1 VTDVGVDVDVDRF
14 ERDGFLVLEGFVPAE
29 RCDELRAHAHSLIA
43 DFDPD
48 EATSVFSTQE
58 QTRTSD
64 EWFLTSGDKVRFF
77 VEEAD
82 QRTVNK
88 IGHAMHDL
96 DPVFSSFSRT
106 PSLAAVASAIGFA
119 SPGLLQSMY
128 IVKAPHVG
136 GEVTSHTDH
145 TFLWTSP
152 ASVVGFWFAIED
164 ATLENG
170 CMWALPG
177 GHSLP
182 VRKRFRV
189 EEAVGGAAA
198 ATTFDVFDPAPY
210 PTEGEVPLEV
220 PKGTLILLHGSLPHR
235 SEANT
240 SSKPRDAYT
249 IHVIEQGASYPAD
262 NWLQRPGLPLRGFSL
277 Q

>member
-1 VTDVGVDVDVDRF
+1 MIDIERYH
-14 ERDGFLVLEGFVPAE
+14 RDGFLVLEGFVLAE
-29 RCDELRAHAHSLIA
+29 RCDELKAHAHSLIA
-43 DFDPD
+43 GFDPD
-48 EATSVFSTQE
+48 DVTSVFSTNE

-106 PSLAAVASAIGFA
+106 PELAEVASAIGFRD
-119 SPGLLQSMY
+119 PGRLQSRY

-145 TFLWTSP
+145 TFLWTEP

-177 GHSLP
+177 GHRLP

-189 EEAVGGAAA
+189 EGSGSAAS
-198 ATTFDVFDPAPY
+198 TTFDVFDPAPY
-210 PTEGEVPLEV
+210 PSEGEVPLEV
-220 PKGTLILLHGSLPHR
+220 PKGTLILLHGALPHR

-240 SSKPRDAYT
+240 SSRPRDAYT
-249 IHVIEQGASYPAD
+249 VHVIDQTADYPSD
-262 NWLQRPGLPLRGFSL
+262 NWLQRPRLPLRGFSE
-277 Q
+277 QPART

>member
-1 VTDVGVDVDVDRF
+1 MSEIDVERW
-14 ERDGFLVLEGFVPAE
+14 ERDGFLVLEGFVPPE
-29 RCDELRAHAHSLIA
+29 RCDELKAHAHSLIA
-43 DFDPD
+43 GFDPD
-48 EATSVFSTQE
+48 EVQSVFSTNE

-82 QRTVNK
+82 HRTVNK

-106 PSLAAVASAIGFA
+106 PELAGVASAIGFT

-145 TFLWTSP
+145 TFLWTEP

-170 CMWALPG
+170 CMWARPG
-177 GHSLP
+177 GHRLP
-182 VRKRFRV
+182 VRKRFRLDG
-189 EEAVGGAAA
+189 AGG
-198 ATTFDVFDPAPY
+198 TTFDVFDPEPY
-210 PTEGEVPLEV
+210 PSDGEVPLEV
-220 PKGTLILLHGSLPHR
+220 PRGTMILLHGLLPHR

-240 SSKPRDAYT
+240 SSEPRDAYT
-249 IHVIEQGASYPAD
+249 IHVIERTAEYPAD
-262 NWLQRPGLPLRGFSL
+262 NWLQRPGMPLLDFSG
-277 Q
+277 QPGR